1 MHNVPETT
9 IADTPPS
16 RANRVDGLMRRPHG
30 FRSVVVCL
38 WFRLITLAMVGLV
51 FALALYLG
59 RVKVQYWTFYL
70 SSWEVVFEVTV
81 RLVFAAVAGIAL
93 GSLCTAIVAP
103 FLWYFGSSR
112 ERLSQIVTSAAV
124 VIVVF
129 LDSRFALVS
138 LGRWMRRGPRF
149 FTAVVI
155 AHFLF
160 FVVALLARRSRKEVL
175 TSLDVFLGEKATR
188 GVALAVVIVLVALI
202 GGEYLCG
209 HSLRAVKA
217 ATSAPHPKNNIL
229 LITFDALSAEDMSL
243 YGYKLPTTPNIDTF
257 ARNATVFTNY
267 YSTSTFT
274 TPTITTML
282 TGGYP
287 SETRVF
293 QLQGRIRGAS
303 AADTLPKVMRNA
315 GYATGGF
322 LTNPFAYYAVSGPEN
337 AFDVLPEPVF
347 RAGGLQRAWAWTSP
361 IHQNSGIGSRVA
373 EYIDLESLWQ
383 WLTGAPDNIV
393 LRYRPAATFEH
404 AQQVLAQLPD
414 GFFMWVH
421 VITPHHPYLPDPAD
435 RGRFLPAAEGRTFE
449 EDAGRRWVPHY
460 PPDQQAQVDRRRL
473 LYDEFVLTADRA
485 FGTFIA
491 SLEKS
496 GRLANTT
503 VIVSADHGE
512 SFSGGVFQHE
522 NEYLTRPVIHV
533 PLIIKQP
540 GQLKGHTV
548 AFTADQTALGPT
560 ILDLAGVQKPQWM
573 RGQSLAGWLGS
584 ERSGT
589 DEGIAFT
596 QFFER
601 NSVLRPLHH
610 GMAAALDGQYEYVF
624 DLDSQK
630 GSLRPLKQAEI
641 WNLDRTSDDPA
652 HADAQRA
659 ALFSRFPELKCCG
672 N

>member
-9 IADTPPS
+9 VADASP
-16 RANRVDGLMRRPHG
+16 AGENRSDWLKPGQSG
-30 FRSVVVCL
+30 FRSALVCL

-59 RVKVQYWTFYL
+59 RAKVQYWTFYL
-70 SSWEVVFEVTV
+70 TSWEVVFEVAV
-81 RLVFAAVAGIAL
+81 RLIFAALAGIAL
-93 GSLCTAIVAP
+93 GSLCAAIIAP
-103 FLWYFGSSR
+103 VLWYFRSSR
-112 ERLSQIVTSAAV
+112 ERLLQVITSVAV
-124 VIVVF
+124 VMVVF

-138 LGRWMRRGPRF
+138 LGEWMGRGPRF
-149 FTAVVI
+149 FSVLLI

-160 FVVALLARRSRKEVL
+160 FVVVLLVPRSRKEVL
-175 TSLDVFLGEKATR
+175 TSLDPFLGERATR
-188 GVALAVVIVLVALI
+188 GITLAVAVVLAALI
-202 GGEYLCG
+202 GGEYVSG
-209 HSLRAVKA
+209 HSLRTVKA
-217 ATSAPHPKNNIL
+217 ATVSPHPKNNIL
-229 LITFDALSAEDMSL
+229 LVTFDALSAEDMSL
-243 YGYKLPTTPNIDTF
+243 YGYKLPTTPNIDAF

-267 YSTSTFT
+267 YSTSSFT

-287 SETRVF
+287 SETRVY
-293 QLQGRIRGAS
+293 QLQGQVRAAS
-303 AADTLPKVMRNA
+303 ATNTLPNVMRNA

-337 AFDVLPEPVF
+337 AFDVLPEPAF
-347 RAGGLQRAWAWTSP
+347 RAGGLQRLWAWTRP
-361 IHQNSGIGSRVA
+361 LHQNSGIGSRIA
-373 EYIDLESLWQ
+373 EYIDMEVLWRR
-383 WLTGAPDNIV
+383 LTGAPANIV
-393 LRYRPAATFEH
+393 MRYRPAASFEH
-404 AQQVLAQLPD
+404 AQQVLDELPD

-435 RGRFLPAAEGRTFE
+435 RGRFLPAEEGRAFE
-449 EDAGRRWVPHY
+449 EDAGLRWTPHY
-460 PPDQQAQVDRRRL
+460 RPDQQAQVDRRRL

-503 VIVSADHGE
+503 VIISADHGE

-522 NEYLTRPVIHV
+522 SEYLTRPVIHV

-548 AFTADQTALGPT
+548 AVTADQTALAPT

-630 GSLRPLKQAEI
+630 GSLRPLKQAEF

-652 HADAQRA
+652 RGQALRT
-659 ALFSRFPELKCCG
+659 ALFSRFPELKCCA